1 MNLNSE
7 QGMRIDMDV
16 ELMEAPHARVMS
28 DEQARELVLRVVA
41 QHADSLLRTARR
53 HSLCA
58 DDAQDAYQRTMEI
71 FVRRAATLDA
81 ERAHKWVH
89 TVCKHEAM
97 AVRAQR
103 QQLVSSEEPD
113 LDREEARHVPSPE
126 ERMVSYD
133 RLRRSA
139 EALQRL
145 KPQELRALWLKAEG
159 FSYAEICEQ
168 TGWTHTKVNRCI
180 SEGRRAFL
188 ARYAR
193 IDSGGEC
200 ERWLPLLSAIVDGE
214 ATPEQLLEIRPH
226 LRNCTACRATVRELH
241 ATSAPLAA
249 LLPVALAPAAADHG
263 HERAAGLFVR
273 LYEAISGGIHERAAS
288 AAFKL
293 QAAAESASTGKL
305 AAIAASAAALAGGG
319 AVVATSATP
328 ATHQRAARA
337 HSAATAAV
345 APTAP
350 GPSAAVPPG
359 HATAISAP
367 GQRKP
372 RAPQAQRAHRHEF
385 TVPVTT
391 PRTEFTS
398 ASTASA
404 AAPAPAP
411 SVVRAGSPEPSA
423 SSREFASEFGG

>member
-1 MNLNSE
+1 MNLNLE
-7 QGMRIDMDV
+7 QGMQTDMDV
-16 ELMEAPHARVMS
+16 DRVMT
-28 DEQARELVLRVVA
+28 DAQARELVLRVVA
-41 QHADSLLRTARR
+41 QHADSLLKTARR

-71 FVRRAATLDA
+71 FVRRAATLDP

-113 LDREEARHVPSPE
+113 LDREEARHLPSPE
-126 ERMVSYD
+126 ERMVSFD

-139 EALQRL
+139 EALQRI

-180 SEGRRAFL
+180 TEGRRAFI

-193 IDSGGEC
+193 IEGGAEC
-200 ERWLPLLSAIVDGE
+200 ERWLPLLSAVVDGE
-214 ATPEQLLEIRPH
+214 ATPEQLIEVRPH

-249 LLPVALAPAAADHG
+249 LFPVALVPAAAEPGHG
-263 HERAAGLFVR
+263 LLVR
-273 LYEAISGGIHERAAS
+273 IYEAVAGGIHERAAS
-288 AAFKL
+288 AALKI
-293 QAAAESASTGKL
+293 QAAAEASSAGKL
-305 AAIAASAAALAGGG
+305 AAIAASAAAIAGGS
-319 AVVATSATP
+319 AVVVDG
-328 ATHQRAARA
+328 AARTHPHPVTRA
-337 HSAATAAV
+337 PQHTSAATAATVHTAV
-345 APTAP
+345 AR
-350 GPSAAVPPG
+350 GR
-359 HATAISAP
+359 ATAGAP
-367 GQRKP
+367 AWRT
-372 RAPQAQRAHRHEF
+372 RVPQVPHREF
-385 TVPVTT
+385 AAARHDGPTT
-391 PRTEFTS
+391 TSRTEFATIS
-398 ASTASA
+398 TTASA
-404 AAPAPAP
+404 PAAPTGT
-411 SVVRAGSPEPSA
+411 VVRSGSPEPSA

>member
-1 MNLNSE
+1 MNLNLE

-16 ELMEAPHARVMS
+16 ELMDAPHARVMS
-28 DEQARELVLRVVA
+28 DEQARELVLQVVA
-41 QHADSLLRTARR
+41 QHADSLLKTARR

-71 FVRRAATLDA
+71 FVRRAATLDP
-81 ERAHKWVH
+81 ERAYRWVH

-103 QQLVSSEEPD
+103 QQLVSAEEPD

-126 ERMVSYD
+126 EQMVSFD

-180 SEGRRAFL
+180 TEGRRAFM

-193 IDSGGEC
+193 IDGGAEC

-226 LRNCTACRATVRELH
+226 LRNCTACRATIRELH

-249 LLPVALAPAAADHG
+249 LFPVALAPAAADHG
-263 HERAAGLFVR
+263 HDRAAGLVVR
-273 LYEAISGGIHERAAS
+273 LYEAIAGGIHDRAAS
-288 AAFKL
+288 AALKL
-293 QAAAESASTGKL
+293 QGAAEALSGGKL
-305 AAIAASAAALAGGG
+305 AAIAASAAAIAGGG
-319 AVVATSATP
+319 AVVVDG
-328 ATHQRAARA
+328 
-337 HSAATAAV
+337 AATAQGHRADRARQAV
-345 APTAP
+345 QRTALAHQPAAVARGRITSLAGGATPSAPARRAGREFTARRSVAARRNEFAAAPTAAAM
-350 GPSAAVPPG
+350 PS
-359 HATAISAP
+359 
-367 GQRKP
+367 
-372 RAPQAQRAHRHEF
+372 
-385 TVPVTT
+385 
-391 PRTEFTS
+391 
-398 ASTASA
+398 
-404 AAPAPAP
+404 APAPA
-411 SVVRAGSPEPSA
+411 SQVVRSGSPEPSA
-423 SSREFASEFGG
+423 SRREFASEFGG

>member
-1 MNLNSE
+1 MNQNSE
-7 QGMRIDMDV
+7 QGMRTDMDV
-16 ELMEAPHARVMS
+16 EPT
-28 DEQARELVLRVVA
+28 DARELVLRVIS

-71 FVRRAATLDA
+71 FVRRAATLDP

-103 QQLVSSEEPD
+103 QQLVSSDEPD

-126 ERMVSYD
+126 ERMVSFD

-145 KPQELRALWLKAEG
+145 KPHELRALWLKAEG

-180 SEGRRAFL
+180 TEGRRAFL
-188 ARYAR
+188 TRYAR
-193 IDSGGEC
+193 IEGGDEC

-214 ATPEQLLEIRPH
+214 ATPEQLLEVRPH
-226 LRNCTACRATVRELH
+226 LRHCTACRATVRDLH

-249 LLPVALAPAAADHG
+249 LLPVALAPAAAAHG

-273 LYEAISGGIHERAAS
+273 LYEAVAGGVHERAAS
-288 AAFKL
+288 TVLKV
-293 QAAAESASTGKL
+293 QAAAEAASAGKL
-305 AAIAASAAALAGGG
+305 AAIAASAAAIAGGG
-319 AVVATSATP
+319 AAVVNGAGGSHHEYAQPVVQRSAAPVAAARRTPVSHGRTTAIAAPARPQQTRHAPRREFAAMSHRPATATSRPEFAT
-328 ATHQRAARA
+328 
-337 HSAATAAV
+337 
-345 APTAP
+345 
-350 GPSAAVPPG
+350 
-359 HATAISAP
+359 
-367 GQRKP
+367 
-372 RAPQAQRAHRHEF
+372 
-385 TVPVTT
+385 
-391 PRTEFTS
+391 TS
-398 ASTASA
+398 TTASA
-404 AAPAPAP
+404 PVARTGT
-411 SVVRAGSPEPSA
+411 VVRSDSPEPSA

>member
-7 QGMRIDMDV
+7 QGMRTDMDV
-16 ELMEAPHARVMS
+16 EPRDAR
-28 DEQARELVLRVVA
+28 DLVLRVIS

-71 FVRRAATLDA
+71 FVRRAATLDP

-126 ERMVSYD
+126 ERLVSFE

-180 SEGRRAFL
+180 TEGRRAFL
-188 ARYAR
+188 LRYER
-193 IDSGGEC
+193 IEGGGEC

-214 ATPEQLLEIRPH
+214 ATPDQLMEIRPH

-241 ATSAPLAA
+241 ETAAPLAA
-249 LLPVALAPAAADHG
+249 LFPVALAPAAVAEHKSSLFA
-263 HERAAGLFVR
+263 RA
-273 LYEAISGGIHERAAS
+273 YEAIAGGLHDRAA
-288 AAFKL
+288 AAVLKV
-293 QAAAESASTGKL
+293 QAATEVASTGKL
-305 AAIAASAAALAGGG
+305 AAIAASAAAIGGG
-319 AVVATSATP
+319 AVVANGGAPAHHARAAQPRPVAQRTAAPVPRTAVATTTGR
-328 ATHQRAARA
+328 ATALAGSKPQARAAR
-337 HSAATAAV
+337 
-345 APTAP
+345 
-350 GPSAAVPPG
+350 PP
-359 HATAISAP
+359 
-367 GQRKP
+367 R
-372 RAPQAQRAHRHEF
+372 REF
-385 TVPVTT
+385 KARTT
-391 PRTEFTS
+391 PRSEFTS

-404 AAPAPAP
+404 PQPPAASP
-411 SVVRAGSPEPSA
+411 VVYTGSPEPSA

>member
-7 QGMRIDMDV
+7 QGMRIDMEV
-16 ELMEAPHARVMS
+16 ELTDAPGARVMS
-28 DEQARELVLRVVA
+28 DEQARELVLRVVS

-103 QQLVSSEEPD
+103 QQLVSCEEPD

-126 ERMVSYD
+126 ERMVSFD
-133 RLRRSA
+133 RMRRSA

-145 KPQELRALWLKAEG
+145 KPHELRALWLKAEG

-180 SEGRRAFL
+180 TEGRRAFM

-193 IDSGGEC
+193 IEGGGEC

-226 LRNCTACRATVRELH
+226 LRNCTACRATVRRLH
-241 ATSAPLAA
+241 ETSAPLAA
-249 LLPVALAPAAADHG
+249 LLPVALAPAAAGDAHA
-263 HERAAGLFVR
+263 RAAGLFMR
-273 LYEAISGGIHERAAS
+273 LYEAVAGGVHDRAAS
-288 AAFKL
+288 AALKL
-293 QAAAESASTGKL
+293 QAAAETASAGKL
-305 AAIAASAAALAGGG
+305 AAIAASAAAIAGCG
-319 AVVATSATP
+319 AVVASSGEATTHPHAVRARP
-328 ATHQRAARA
+328 AAAHVAAPAGLRPAAAAAPSGRATVLAAAPAPRRSRA
-337 HSAATAAV
+337 
-345 APTAP
+345 
-350 GPSAAVPPG
+350 
-359 HATAISAP
+359 
-367 GQRKP
+367 P
-372 RAPQAQRAHRHEF
+372 RARHEF
-385 TVPVTT
+385 PSAQAA
-391 PRTEFTS
+391 PPQAEFTS
-398 ASTASA
+398 ASSA

-411 SVVRAGSPEPSA
+411 SSPVVYAGSPEPPA

>member
-1 MNLNSE
+1 MNLNFE
-7 QGMRIDMDV
+7 QGMQADMDV
-16 ELMEAPHARVMS
+16 DVVDAPQARVMS

-103 QQLVSSEEPD
+103 QQLVSAEEPD

-126 ERMVSYD
+126 EQMVSFD

-145 KPQELRALWLKAEG
+145 KPHELRALWLKAEG
-159 FSYAEICEQ
+159 FSYAEICRQ

-180 SEGRRAFL
+180 TEGRRAFL

-193 IDSGGEC
+193 IEGGDEC

-214 ATPEQLLEIRPH
+214 ATPEQLLEVRPH
-226 LRNCTACRATVRELH
+226 LRNCTACRATVREMH

-273 LYEAISGGIHERAAS
+273 LYEAVAGGIHERAAS
-288 AAFKL
+288 AALKI
-293 QAAAESASTGKL
+293 QAAAEAASAGKL
-305 AAIAASAAALAGGG
+305 AAIAASAAAIAGGG
-319 AVVATSATP
+319 AVVVDGAANEAHHRASPPHAVAQGTSSTV
-328 ATHQRAARA
+328 RAAVTGGR
-337 HSAATAAV
+337 HIAV
-345 APTAP
+345 T
-350 GPSAAVPPG
+350 
-359 HATAISAP
+359 
-367 GQRKP
+367 
-372 RAPQAQRAHRHEF
+372 
-385 TVPVTT
+385 
-391 PRTEFTS
+391 
-398 ASTASA
+398 
-404 AAPAPAP
+404 APAPRPKTPHVALRAREFKAP
-411 SVVRAGSPEPSA
+411 TPPQTAPRAEFTAVSTTASTPSVPASSVVRAGSPEPSP

>member
-1 MNLNSE
+1 MNADYE
-7 QGMRIDMDV
+7 QGMRTDMDV
-16 ELMEAPHARVMS
+16 DRVMT
-28 DEQARELVLRVVA
+28 DAQARELVLRVVS
-41 QHADSLLRTARR
+41 QHADSLLKTARR

-71 FVRRAATLDA
+71 FVRRAATLDP
-81 ERAHKWVH
+81 ERAYKWVH

-103 QQLVSSEEPD
+103 QQLVSCEEPD
-113 LDREEARHVPSPE
+113 LDREEARHLPSPE
-126 ERMVSYD
+126 ERMVSFD

-180 SEGRRAFL
+180 TEGRRAFM

-193 IDSGGEC
+193 IEGGDEC

-249 LLPVALAPAAADHG
+249 LLPVALAPAAAENVR
-263 HERAAGLFVR
+263 ERAAGLFVR
-273 LYEAISGGIHERAAS
+273 LYEAVWGGIHERAAS
-288 AAFKL
+288 GTLKI
-293 QAAAESASTGKL
+293 QAAAEAASAGKL
-305 AAIAASAAALAGGG
+305 AAIAASAAAIAGGG
-319 AVVATSATP
+319 AVVANTTATGHDGVTP
-328 ATHQRAARA
+328 ARPVAQRTAVPAPLSARTAVTHGRTTVAMTPARP
-337 HSAATAAV
+337 AV
-345 APTAP
+345 TRHRRREFAP
-350 GPSAAVPPG
+350 GSGAS
-359 HATAISAP
+359 TTRS
-367 GQRKP
+367 
-372 RAPQAQRAHRHEF
+372 EF
-385 TVPVTT
+385 V
-391 PRTEFTS
+391 S
-398 ASTASA
+398 ASTASSPPPQ
-404 AAPAPAP
+404 PA
-411 SVVRAGSPEPSA
+411 SSIVHAGSPEPSA